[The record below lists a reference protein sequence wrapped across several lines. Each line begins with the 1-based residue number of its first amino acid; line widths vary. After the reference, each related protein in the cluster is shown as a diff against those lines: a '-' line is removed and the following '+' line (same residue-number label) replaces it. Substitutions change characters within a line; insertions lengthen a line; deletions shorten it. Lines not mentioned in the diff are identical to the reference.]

1 MEAVNLDGIRMD
13 IFREIIKLAEEGLRD
28 VYKYVVFRYENVK
41 AEENEVLKDLLYSSV
56 AEALKMLKEGKM
68 CSTEMAMAK
77 LDQAMQWK

>member
-28 VYKYVVFRYENVK
+28 VYKYVK

-56 AEALKMLKEGKM
+56 EEALKMLKEGKM

-77 LDQAMQWK
+77 SDQAMQWK